1 MANRRMFSKN
11 VVRNDLFL
19 DMPTSA
25 RLLYYDLGVDADD
38 DGFVSPKMV
47 MRMTGASDD
56 DLKIL
61 VAKRLVIPFEDG
73 VVVIRDW
80 KVNNDI
86 RWDRYTETRY
96 VEHKAQLILIN
107 GQYDNVNS
115 GGTNG
120 TTIGMTQDRLGKVR
134 LGKVSLEEREKN
146 HTQMEW
152 LIAID
157 KDTEKEFLE
166 KFDCTKKQLTN
177 KGEQFYSYCKSKG
190 RLYKDYKHALRNA
203 LDKDFGRKKTWEE
216 QVKEEIPDVKIY

>member
-1 MANRRMFSKN
+1 MFSKN
-11 VVRNDLFL
+11 IVRNDLFL

-47 MRMTGASDD
+47 MRMTGSSDD

-61 VAKRLVIPFEDG
+61 VAKKLVIPFEDG

-86 RWDRYTETRY
+86 RWDRYNETRY
-96 VEHKAQLILIN
+96 LGHKAQLILLN
-107 GQYDNVNS
+107 GQYDKINDGS
-115 GGTNG
+115 
-120 TTIGMTQDRLGKVR
+120 TTGSTDGMTQVRLGKVR
-134 LGKVSLEEREKN
+134 LGKVSEREKK

-157 KDTEKEFLE
+157 EDAEKEFLE
-166 KFDCTKKQLTN
+166 KFNCTKKQLTN
-177 KGEQFYSYCKSKG
+177 KGEQFYSYCKSLGKQ
-190 RLYKDYKHALRNA
+190 YKDYKHALRNA
-203 LDKDFGRKKTWEE
+203 LDRDFGKKKTWEE
-216 QVKEEIPDVKIY
+216 QIKEEIPDVKIY